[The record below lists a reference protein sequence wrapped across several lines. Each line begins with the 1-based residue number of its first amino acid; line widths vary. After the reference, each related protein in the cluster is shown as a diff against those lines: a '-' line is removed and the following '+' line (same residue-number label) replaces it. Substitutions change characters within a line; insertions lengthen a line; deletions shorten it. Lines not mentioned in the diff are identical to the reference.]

1 MVSKSSGTAIW
12 PVMKPRQRILL
23 KSVLRGKM
31 DAEAEPCFAGRDHV
45 FVCANRS
52 KTEEQREPAR

>member
-1 MVSKSSGTAIW
+1 MVSKSSGTAIC
-12 PVMKPRQRILL
+12 PAMKPSRGILP
-23 KSVLRGKM
+23 KTVLRGKM
-31 DAEAEPCFAGRDHV
+31 DAEAKPCFAGRDHV